1 MSIERSIDEHMLAKV
16 ARLREMGS
24 EDESKSRAALG
35 QVGRELVADLG
46 QLLILTRFVLH
57 L

>member
-35 QVGRELVADLG
+35 QVGRNVNLAAEKMLSVW
-46 QLLILTRFVLH
+46 
-57 L
+57 